1 MSYNI
6 LSEMNTSNVAGVPVP
21 LNTVVTDNLIS
32 YVESYNPN
40 LGKQGDDY
48 HQKFQQFLA
57 NVASREY
64 EIINMNELA
73 KNEYKAYDLDINDEY
88 VSPLARS
95 IVDYIN
101 KGIKFISDYVNNPD
115 NIIISPG
122 NNREYIKAS
131 KKITFKDFQPR

>member
-1 MSYNI
+1 MYNI

-88 VSPLARS
+88 VSPLTRS

-101 KGIKFISDYVNNPD
+101 KGIKFISDFVNNPD
-115 NIIISPG
+115 NIVVAPG
-122 NNREYIKAS
+122 TNREYVRAT
-131 KKITFKDFQPR
+131 KKFTLKDFQK